1 MKRIIQLIIDFLN
14 KLLGYNDNYTNTST
28 NINIYNYQEKQ
39 FMSNYERYFFNILM
53 ELEKELSIRIHP
65 QVNLNS
71 IINKIDNTKYRNE
84 LFRNIDFAI
93 FDNNYTKVLLL
104 IEINDNTHNTKSRR
118 IRDQKVDKICAK
130 AKIKLIKFYSK
141 YANEKSY
148 VKNRIKQEL
157 TKTENQIEKQ

>member
-1 MKRIIQLIIDFLN
+1 MRKIIQLIIDFLN
-14 KLLGYNDNYTNTST
+14 KILGNHNDNTNTST
-28 NINIYNYQEKQ
+28 NINIYNYKEKA
-39 FMSNYERYFFNILM
+39 FMTNYERYFFDILM
-53 ELEKELSIRIHP
+53 ELEKEMPIRIHP

-71 IINKIDNTKYRNE
+71 IIDKTDNTKYRNE

-104 IEINDNTHNTKSRR
+104 IEINDNTHNIKSRR
-118 IRDQKVDKICAK
+118 IRDQKVDDICMK
-130 AKIKLIKFYSK
+130 SQLKLIKFYSK

-157 TKTENQIEKQ
+157 EKSQNKIDE